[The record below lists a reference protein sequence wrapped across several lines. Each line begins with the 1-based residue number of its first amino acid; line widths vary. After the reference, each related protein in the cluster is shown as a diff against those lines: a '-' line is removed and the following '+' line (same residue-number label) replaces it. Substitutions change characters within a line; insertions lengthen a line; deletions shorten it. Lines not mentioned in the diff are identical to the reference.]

1 MVWPQQPRPR
11 MALLTSSE
19 CSAEIGSKAA
29 TCPKCGYPGI
39 MASRPDDIPHPGHG
53 GLGMWPIAA
62 MGFTAVVMLTLGA
75 TENTKA
81 LSGGKLSG
89 NDARERCAE
98 VLRRVSANR
107 STAKID
113 PVLPS
118 TTSGDVVT
126 FDWKPSELQLPNRF
140 GALVGESATCS
151 INSAS
156 GKVVGFDSSVA
167 R

>member
-1 MVWPQQPRPR
+1 

-19 CSAEIGSKAA
+19 YGAETSSKTAA
-29 TCPKCGYPGI
+29 CPKCGYPG
-39 MASRPDDIPHPGHG
+39 MTASRPDDIPHPRNG
-53 GLGMWPIAA
+53 GFGMWSIAA

-75 TENTKA
+75 TDNTKA
-81 LSGGKLSG
+81 LPGGKLSD
-89 NDARERCAE
+89 NDAREHCVE

-107 STAKID
+107 SAAKID
-113 PVLPS
+113 AVLPS

-126 FDWKPSELQLPNRF
+126 FDWKPSELQFYNGF

-151 INSAS
+151 INLAS